1 MRFVVVICAVALC
14 DIVSAED
21 CVIAAFGNS
30 RSNTKTATLSASAD
44 YKCPSY
50 VDKNTPWLAP
60 GKWGDKFRVTQSGNR
75 VTVKR
80 LDYSGG
86 WGQNLRFKCCR
97 AKVAQKCTIAA
108 FGNSRSNTKTA
119 TLPSS
124 IYKCPS
130 YVDKNTPWL
139 DPTKW
144 GDKFRVTQSGNRV
157 TVKRLDYSGGWGQN
171 LRFKCCQ
178 AAGGTSSTSGGNG
191 AVSGPMVNLARG
203 SHYTAQSSVAYNG
216 PSARAVDGNHNS
228 KWGSNSIT
236 HTRTQHNPWWSVDF
250 KKLVTVYRVK
260 VWNRLDCCS
269 SRLSGAQVYVV
280 NGGQKHLIGTMPNMN
295 GKGWYE
301 VKTSGTVGTKVL
313 IQIPGSNKILSLAEV
328 EVWGR
333 AGGNG
338 NGNAKKCT
346 IAAFGNSGSNTKTA
360 TLPSS
365 IYKCPSYVDKNT
377 PWLDPTKWGDKFRV
391 TQVGNKVTVKRLDYH
406 GGWGQNLRFKCCTAS
421 GPVNPCMTKMLRC
434 FNGGTCKPAG
444 TSYTCACKNGFS
456 GTKCQT
462 KPNPCA
468 YPKKVTCHNGGT
480 CKAKGNSYVCACK
493 GGHTGKHCQTQGSK
507 ECKITGGKCTCNQ
520 VTGKKTNCKCEHGY
534 MLVGDTCIN
543 MVGKDAPVD
552 SKADASEKTE
562 EAAAVP
568 APKIE

>member
-1 MRFVVVICAVALC
+1 MGIGTMPNMNGKGWYEVKTSGTVGTKVLIQIPGSNKIL
-14 DIVSAED
+14 SLAE
-21 CVIAAFGNS
+21 VEVWGRAGGN
-30 RSNTKTATLSASAD
+30 
-44 YKCPSY
+44 
-50 VDKNTPWLAP
+50 
-60 GKWGDKFRVTQSGNR
+60 GN
-75 VTVKR
+75 
-80 LDYSGG
+80 G
-86 WGQNLRFKCCR
+86 N
-97 AKVAQKCTIAA
+97 AKKCTIAA
-108 FGNSRSNTKTA
+108 FGNSGSNTKTA

-144 GDKFRVTQSGNRV
+144 GDKFRVTQVGNKV
-157 TVKRLDYSGGWGQN
+157 TVKRLDYHGGWGQN

-178 AAGGTSSTSGGNG
+178 AAGGPSSTSGGNG

-391 TQVGNKVTVKRLDYH
+391 TQSGNRVTVKRLDYS
-406 GGWGQNLRFKCCTAS
+406 GGWGQNLRFKCCQAAGGPSSTSGGNGAVS
-421 GPVNPCMTKMLRC
+421 GPMVNLARGSHYTAQSSVAYNGPSARAVDGNHNSKWGSNSITHTRTQPNPWWSVDFKKLVTVYRVKVWNRLDCCSSRLSGAQVYVV
-434 FNGGTCKPAG
+434 NGGQKHLIG
-444 TSYTCACKNGFS
+444 TMPNMNG
-456 GTKCQT
+456 
-462 KPNPCA
+462 
-468 YPKKVTCHNGGT
+468 
-480 CKAKGNSYVCACK
+480 KGWY
-493 GGHTGKHCQTQGSK
+493 
-507 ECKITGGKCTCNQ
+507 
-520 VTGKKTNCKCEHGY
+520 
-534 MLVGDTCIN
+534 
-543 MVGKDAPVD
+543 
-552 SKADASEKTE
+552 
-562 EAAAVP
+562 
-568 APKIE
+568 